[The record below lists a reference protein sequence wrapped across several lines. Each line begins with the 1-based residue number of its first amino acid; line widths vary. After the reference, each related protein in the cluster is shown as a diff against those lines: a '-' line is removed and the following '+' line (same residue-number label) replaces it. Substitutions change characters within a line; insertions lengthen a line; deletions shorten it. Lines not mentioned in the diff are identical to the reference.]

1 MSGVQGARQR
11 LGRRGEDL
19 AAERLQAEGYQLLER
34 NYRCPAG
41 EVDLVAIDGECL
53 VFVEVRTRR
62 GDVWGTPEESVTPGK
77 QARLVL
83 VAEHYLD
90 EHEAWEADWRIDLVA
105 VDMDG
110 RGRLRRLEILRDAV
124 SL

>member
-1 MSGVQGARQR
+1 MSGAGGVRQR

-19 AAERLQAEGYQLLER
+19 AARQLQAEGYTLLER
-34 NYRCPAG
+34 NYRCTAG
-41 EVDLVAIDGECL
+41 EMDVVARDGECL

-62 GDVWGTPEESVTPGK
+62 GDRWGTPEESVTPAK

-83 VAEHYLD
+83 VAKHYIA
-90 EHEAWEADWRIDLVA
+90 EHEAWDVDWRIDLVA

-110 RGRLRRLEILRDAV
+110 WGRLRRLEIIRDAV
-124 SL
+124 TL